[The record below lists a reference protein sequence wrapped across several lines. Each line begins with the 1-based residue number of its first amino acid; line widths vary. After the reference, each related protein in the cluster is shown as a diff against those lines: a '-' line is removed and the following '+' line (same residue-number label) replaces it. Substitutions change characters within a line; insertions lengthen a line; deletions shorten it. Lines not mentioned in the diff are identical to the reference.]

1 MLSFFLTVFST
12 CGLDRNVYTAIG
24 CAVSLLHKK
33 SQFGFWRA
41 AFVSLADRPLAKLQG
56 ISDQ

>member
-1 MLSFFLTVFST
+1 LAVFFT